1 MRNNPIK
8 AIAEP
13 LRGPLVPKG
22 YDPEL
27 LYVEC
32 GRCGSP
38 VMWEK
43 GKASQILGLAG
54 IDPLEL
60 DASCMLVTD
69 GCPMC
74 GGKGHYT
81 VQIFRV
87 GGIRPAAGRSTT
99 ATPEHCGRARA
110 RRNRPSARGRY
121 AAPRAFSG
129 ADDRR
134 TPAAFWVGGEGILR
148 PLSLLGQGPS
158 HKGGS
163 AFAARLRAGRGALPA
178 REHVGPRTRW
188 A

>member
-1 MRNNPIK
+1 MRNNPIRT
-8 AIAEP
+8 IAEP

-87 GGIRPAAGRSTT
+87 GGD
-99 ATPEHCGRARA
+99 TPA
-110 RRNRPSARGRY
+110 RRPPYNGNA
-121 AAPRAFSG
+121 
-129 ADDRR
+129 
-134 TPAAFWVGGEGILR
+134 
-148 PLSLLGQGPS
+148 
-158 HKGGS
+158 
-163 AFAARLRAGRGALPA
+163 
-178 REHVGPRTRW
+178 
-188 A
+188 